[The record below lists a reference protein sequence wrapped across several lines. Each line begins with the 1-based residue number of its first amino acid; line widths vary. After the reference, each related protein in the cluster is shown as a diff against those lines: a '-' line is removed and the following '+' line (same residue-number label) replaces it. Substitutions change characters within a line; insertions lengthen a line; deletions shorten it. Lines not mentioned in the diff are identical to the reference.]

1 LSLPACL
8 STAAVGGAPRQEAAS
23 EQEEA
28 IQQYQQHEAAVARA
42 AWGDGGGAVDDA
54 AAAAAAVWWQGPMEE
69 RAEQARRQ
77 VSAEMALTPTEVLLR
92 QLEEV
97 DAELERRGGRAWNRS
112 LSN

>member
-1 LSLPACL
+1 M
-8 STAAVGGAPRQEAAS
+8 GGAPRQEAAS

-42 AWGDGGGAVDDA
+42 AWGDGGGAADDA
-54 AAAAAAVWWQGPMEE
+54 AAAAAAAEPWWQGPMEE

-97 DAELERRGGRAWNRS
+97 DAELERRGGRAWNR
-112 LSN
+112 